1 MIIIKL
7 SDKEPTLVVVKSWQM
22 RIDGGFAWCS
32 IGTAPFDYF
41 YSWAIK
47 RENAYNPITLNVHY
61 LHLLLATFARYP
73 VTQSHKTRVVLF
85 AFSDTRAAPI
95 KLSPNCGVCSTYQKA
110 KRKVFHI
117 CLGCSVSHNPP
128 DFSLVSLI
136 TAKRMNS
143 NIDKTYF
150 YSFL

>member
-1 MIIIKL
+1 MIIMMAL

-95 KLSPNCGVCSTYQKA
+95 KLSPNCGVYVRIKKQSEKFSTFA
-110 KRKVFHI
+110 
-117 CLGCSVSHNPP
+117 
-128 DFSLVSLI
+128 
-136 TAKRMNS
+136 
-143 NIDKTYF
+143 
-150 YSFL
+150 